1 MHLGSPPPP
10 PRFENEMAIRQSVEA
25 DIGGLKKVID
35 DTNMGRMNI
44 ESEIEAVKEELM
56 YLKKNHENVSKTFS
70 ENKLFLFS
78 SKLSLEKWKDPE
90 IDTV

>member
-1 MHLGSPPPP
+1 MHLGSA
-10 PRFENEMAIRQSVEA
+10 PRFENETAIRQSVEA

-56 YLKKNHENVSKTFS
+56 YLKKNHENVRDIQY
-70 ENKLFLFS
+70 N
-78 SKLSLEKWKDPE
+78 
-90 IDTV
+90 